1 MNDAELR
8 RLIAQQ
14 DGVVSRRQI
23 AGLDGSPGDIERML
37 RRRELVRV
45 VPGVFVNHTGEITW
59 LQRAW
64 VGCLVVWPAALDRGS
79 ALRAFAGPGWRAYD
93 DAGPIQ
99 LAVDVSRHV
108 TAPDGYQV
116 RRVKD
121 LDARARW
128 NLGPPRLRIEE
139 AAIDSAQE
147 ARTPFAAVQL
157 LADLCQSRRT
167 TARRMLTA
175 LDRRKRAA
183 GRSWLIGVLAD
194 IAEGTCSVLER
205 GYLTEVEAPH
215 GLPHPQRQGPSS
227 GELGRML
234 HDVDY
239 VAYSLRVELDGRLF
253 HDDATQRDRDLDRD
267 LDSAV
272 AGSRTVRLGWGQVFD
287 RPCATARRVGRL
299 LEQGGWPGRV
309 TPCGDGCRAVA

>member
-1 MNDAELR
+1 MDDAQLR
-8 RLIAQQ
+8 RLITRQ

-23 AGLDGSPGDIERML
+23 AGRAGSPGDIERML
-37 RRRELVRV
+37 RRRELVRI
-45 VPGVFVNHTGEITW
+45 VPGVFVNHTGEVTW
-59 LQRAW
+59 MQRAW
-64 VGCLVVWPAALDRGS
+64 VGCLAVWPAVLDRGS

-99 LAVDVSRHV
+99 LAVEVSRHV
-108 TAPDGYQV
+108 ATPAGYQV
-116 RRVKD
+116 RRVTE
-121 LDARARW
+121 LNARARW

-147 ARTPFAAVQL
+147 ARTPFAGVQL

-175 LDRRKRAA
+175 LDGRSRAT
-183 GRSWLIGVLAD
+183 GRSWPVEVLSD

-215 GLPHPQRQGPSS
+215 GLPRPQRQGSSS
-227 GELGRML
+227 GELGGVL

-239 VAYSLRVELDGRLF
+239 TAYSLRVELDGRLF
-253 HDDATQRDRDLDRD
+253 HDNAGQRDRDLDRD

-272 AGSRTVRLGWGQVFD
+272 AGSRAVRLGWGQVFD

-299 LEQGGWPGRV
+299 LEQGGWPGHV